1 VLAVGGISVG
11 RRGGGVG
18 VDVVV
23 IGAVVAVG
31 VVVAG
36 LVNDIGGGEY
46 SAQIP
51 GCDVVEPAFE
61 PQRVNF
67 GWVGHRSYDNPQYPW
82 FSGPK
87 ATAMTAALAEALPED
102 GELVF
107 APPSQSLIF
116 EPILGVYEES
126 NLPDGVAAEDVGGST
141 SAQGTLTR
149 GESSGLLTV
158 DVRRARSTELPPCVA
173 GELDRRARLPD
184 GTVLDIQEQARG
196 VARSVMAYLPDGTGM
211 WARAEG
217 EGSSPAP
224 LTIEELTAIVTTPG
238 LRVTAPVSPGTP
250 SPPEPCSVSEGEDSA
265 YEFDR
270 ATVDRLNSAL
280 DDEWQRRL
288 AVSATLDRPLG
299 SLRLSDL
306 DAGSSGVCEEL
317 TVTTPEAKSRLRV
330 SIVAEAPPRVEEPE
344 HPHGP
349 RRSTSTLPDGT
360 VVERVESAPSVAE
373 GPGSAKATETIRSV
387 TATKPSG
394 IQIRVSSSGQAPV
407 DPLGIDELEAIATAP
422 GLEL

>member
-1 VLAVGGISVG
+1 M
-11 RRGGGVG
+11 
-18 VDVVV
+18 V

-51 GCDVVEPAFE
+51 GCDVVEPAVE

-102 GELVF
+102 SELVF
-107 APPSQSLIF
+107 APPSQSLSF

-126 NLPDGVAAEDVGGST
+126 NLPEGVAAEDVGGST

-158 DVRRARSTELPPCVA
+158 DVRRALSTELPPCVA
-173 GELDRRARLPD
+173 GELDRRSTLPD
-184 GTVLDIQEQARG
+184 GAVLDIEETAHGR
-196 VARSVMAYLPDGTGM
+196 ARSVMAYLPDGTGM
-211 WARAEG
+211 WVRAEG
-217 EGSSPAP
+217 EESGPAS
-224 LTIEELTAIVTTPG
+224 LTIEELTAIVTAPG
-238 LRVTAPVSPGTP
+238 LRVTAPVPAGTL
-250 SPPEPCSVSEGEDSA
+250 SPPEPCSAKEDEPA
-265 YEFDR
+265 TYEFDR
-270 ATVDRLNSAL
+270 ATVDRLNGAL
-280 DDEWQRRL
+280 DDHWRL
-288 AVSATLDRPLG
+288 PSAGPATLDRPLG

-306 DAGSSGVCEEL
+306 DAGRSGVCEEL

-344 HPHGP
+344 RPHGP
-349 RRSTSTLPDGT
+349 RRSISTLPDGT
-360 VVERVESAPSVAE
+360 VVERVEAAPSVAE
-373 GPGSAKATETIRSV
+373 GPDSAKATETIRSV

-394 IQIRVSSSGQAPV
+394 IQIRVSSSAQAPA
-407 DPLGIDELEAIATAP
+407 DPLGIDELEAIAAAP
-422 GLEL
+422 GLELQFSRTCRRPGVD